1 MDQKMCMFWI
11 IIVYK
16 SPVDSLPSST
26 LDNRVYTY
34 DYSVSASLK
43 SHSFFFIKININTL

>member
-1 MDQKMCMFWI
+1 MGQKICIFWI

-16 SPVDSLPSST
+16 SPVDSLPSIT

-34 DYSVSASLK
+34 GYSVSASQK
-43 SHSFFFIKININTL
+43 SHFFFFIKININTL

>member
-1 MDQKMCMFWI
+1 MVWI
-11 IIVYK
+11 ISGYK
-16 SPVDSLPSST
+16 SPVDSLPSIN

-43 SHSFFFIKININTL
+43 SHPVFFMKININTVD